1 MSTCFRSV
9 AQALKKGKPVQPE
22 HYSDCTLYFSDIVG
36 FTTISALSEP
46 IEVSIFYTCD
56 LTVDASQFTWECASR
71 WLTCWMICTPC
82 LMPSL
87 PLMTSTRWI
96 KFTHPSLSFFYST
109 NHLPFYIFFTENVH
123 IRNYIFFLLR
133 LDQRCSSTLS
143 KVLSTC
149 SECLLS
155 LVTVIPQL
163 SHDCKLCKLSSCG
176 DLVEIHKAWNRSKK
190 QKPWL

>member
-96 KFTHPSLSFFYST
+96 KFTHPSLSFFPQQTICLFTFFSLKMSIFQTVFFFFCGWTRDVLVLY
-109 NHLPFYIFFTENVH
+109 LKFYPHALNV
-123 IRNYIFFLLR
+123 
-133 LDQRCSSTLS
+133 C
-143 KVLSTC
+143 
-149 SECLLS
+149 CL
-155 LVTVIPQL
+155 
-163 SHDCKLCKLSSCG
+163 
-176 DLVEIHKAWNRSKK
+176 
-190 QKPWL
+190 